1 MSTTAF
7 EENQLTWLSSLKA
20 LQSNQLISSNTQKLL
35 QELRS
40 TDVNINR
47 ICDLLASEPALT
59 AKILM
64 ITNSAFYGYPRE
76 ISDIEEA
83 VVLMGAVQLSNIIY
97 TSVAI
102 VQSDNPLLKKYVKHV
117 LLCAFFSKKIAD
129 RLAIATQSIYISG
142 LLHLLPVILNFRTD
156 IDRMLTPSLLTRANQ
171 VVLKKLNL
179 PDVVLITIRN
189 LFNLKA
195 TQSEALCLR
204 FGFNL
209 SILAAGRDMAPFPY
223 LISVESDFNRLGIK
237 PNEIA
242 SMLFETQSEQK
253 KLLQM
258 VM

>member
-40 TDVNINR
+40 TEVNINR

-97 TSVAI
+97 T
-102 VQSDNPLLKKYVKHV
+102 
-117 LLCAFFSKKIAD
+117 
-129 RLAIATQSIYISG
+129 
-142 LLHLLPVILNFRTD
+142 FR
-156 IDRMLTPSLLTRANQ
+156 
-171 VVLKKLNL
+171 
-179 PDVVLITIRN
+179 
-189 LFNLKA
+189 
-195 TQSEALCLR
+195 
-204 FGFNL
+204 
-209 SILAAGRDMAPFPY
+209 
-223 LISVESDFNRLGIK
+223 
-237 PNEIA
+237 
-242 SMLFETQSEQK
+242 K
-253 KLLQM
+253 KLLIDWR
-258 VM
+258 